1 MYIKLFEEINFNSN
15 KVNYKKYVDKST
27 LYIYDFILDNLEFRV
42 QFLNVSGDLNN
53 QNTWVRSYSS
63 KKSSGKYNYELVNK
77 KPIEILSSIQY
88 ITEIFIKEVNPN
100 CVIIEHINNKDEDIK
115 KGEMNKRSRVN
126 YNFIKKI
133 PNYNLKYMSLLDP
146 ILHEYD
152 DTSYGTVAVLSKDG
166 FDDIKKGKYKN
177 CFDL

>member
-1 MYIKLFEEINFNSN
+1 MMYIKLFEEINFNSN

-100 CVIIEHINNKDEDIK
+100 CVIIEHINNNIK
-115 KGEMNKRSRVN
+115 YHTSILPAV
-126 YNFIKKI
+126 I
-133 PNYNLKYMSLLDP
+133 PKTIQTPGRTHMTHNNITMP
-146 ILHEYD
+146 
-152 DTSYGTVAVLSKDG
+152 TNA
-166 FDDIKKGKYKN
+166 
-177 CFDL
+177 